1 MFSLLSLKSFFG
13 HICFSARVM
22 KGDHAPMRTIDYKLY
37 QAVMSNFFSEY
48 TTILLNICLEGYLTF
63 EDENYIFGKDSSY
76 QLIIYSTIFCQ
87 PVMPLRV
94 FDY

>member
-22 KGDHAPMRTIDYKLY
+22 KGDHAPMRASDYKLY

-48 TTILLNICLEGYLTF
+48 TTFLLNICLEGYLTF
-63 EDENYIFGKDSSY
+63 EDENYIFGKYSSY
-76 QLIIYSTIFCQ
+76 QLIIYSTIFWSAGYA
-87 PVMPLRV
+87 
-94 FDY
+94 FKNI